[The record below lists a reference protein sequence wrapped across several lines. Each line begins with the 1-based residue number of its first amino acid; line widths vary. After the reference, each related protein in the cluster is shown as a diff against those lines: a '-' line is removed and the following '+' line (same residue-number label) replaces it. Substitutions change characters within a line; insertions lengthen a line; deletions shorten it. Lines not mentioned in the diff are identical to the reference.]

1 MHFITFLKQQVGQ
14 ITSVLAGDAGNE
26 RFFHVDLA
34 V

>member
-1 MHFITFLKQQVGQ
+1 MHFVAFLEQQVGQ

-34 V
+34 L